1 MAKSRSRKV
10 SPNTAAKSAT
20 AENGPHVFQVFLR
33 DTSLTPEQVAKIA
46 ESIRE
51 AATGELL
58 SMDFRIEE
66 LQPLSRRDLVSAG
79 CGGGCRSG
87 TPD

>member
-1 MAKSRSRKV
+1 MAKSRSRKA
-10 SPNTAAKSAT
+10 SKNAT
-20 AENGPHVFQVFLR
+20 EKVENGPHVFQVFLR
-33 DTSLTPEQVAKIA
+33 DTNLTQEQVAKIA

-66 LQPLSRRDLVSAG
+66 LQPLSRRDLISAG

-87 TPD
+87 TD